1 MIISYDT
8 HDKIEPLDDDLMI
21 IKTSSQSVYLDIL
34 NGLNDRNDLIK
45 VFDNEYNKLEKSKYI
60 DFYGDLI
67 SFNGL
72 STKQISSIIKKVV
85 GYFDNDDIDYMQRN
99 ISSLNNFIQEKLF
112 FWDIPLLITQDIDI
126 EKTIKK
132 LNIHLNP
139 DIEGNPYDIIEL
151 LIRLK
156 METQDNSLIVVNNL
170 ANYLNNDQLQSI
182 EKLCKEFKVPLL
194 DIEFGKNN
202 DINNTDFSFCQYYF
216 IDDNFV
222 DWHS

>member
-8 HDKIEPLDDDLMI
+8 HDKIEPLNDDLMI
-21 IKTSSQSVYLDIL
+21 IETSSQSVYLDIL
-34 NGLNDRNDLIK
+34 NGLNDRNNLLK
-45 VFDNEYNKLEKSKYI
+45 AFDNEFNELEKSKYI

-72 STKQISSIIKKVV
+72 STKQINSIVKKIV
-85 GYFDNDDIDYMQRN
+85 GYFDNDDINHIQKS

-112 FWDIPLLITQDIDI
+112 LWDIPLLITQDIDI

-132 LNIHLNP
+132 LNIHLNTG
-139 DIEGNPYDIIEL
+139 IEGNPYDIIEL

-156 METQDNSLIVVNNL
+156 METQDKSLIVVNNL

-194 DIEFGKNN
+194 DIEFGKNK

>member
-8 HDKIEPLDDDLMI
+8 HDKIEPLNDDLMI
-21 IKTSSQSVYLDIL
+21 IATSSQSVYLDIL
-34 NGLNDRNDLIK
+34 NGLNDRNNLLK
-45 VFDNEYNKLEKSKYI
+45 AFDNEFNELEKSKYI

-72 STKQISSIIKKVV
+72 STKQINSILKKIV
-85 GYFDNDDIDYMQRN
+85 GYFDNDDIDYMQKS

-112 FWDIPLLITQDIDI
+112 FWDIPLLLTQDIDI

-132 LNIHLNP
+132 MNIHLNP

-156 METQDNSLIVVNNL
+156 METQDKSLIVVNNL
-170 ANYLNNDQLQSI
+170 ANYLNNDQIQSI

-202 DINNTDFSFCQYYF
+202 DTNNTDFSFCQYYF

-222 DWHS
+222 DWHL

>member
-112 FWDIPLLITQDIDI
+112 FGDIPLLITQDIDI

-170 ANYLNNDQLQSI
+170 ANYLNSDQLQSI
-182 EKLCKEFKVPLL
+182 EKLCKEFEVPLL

>member
-156 METQDNSLIVVNNL
+156 METQDKSLIVVNNL
-170 ANYLNNDQLQSI
+170 ANYLNSDQLQSI
-182 EKLCKEFKVPLL
+182 EKLCKEFEVPLL
-194 DIEFGKNN
+194 DIEFGKNYV
-202 DINNTDFSFCQYYF
+202 INNTDFSLCQYYF

-222 DWHS
+222 DWDS

>member
-67 SFNGL
+67 SSNGL

-156 METQDNSLIVVNNL
+156 METQDKSLIVVNNL
-170 ANYLNNDQLQSI
+170 ANYLNSDQLQSI
-182 EKLCKEFKVPLL
+182 EKLCKEFEVPLL

>member
-156 METQDNSLIVVNNL
+156 METQDKSLIVVNNL
-170 ANYLNNDQLQSI
+170 ANYLNSDQLQSI
-182 EKLCKEFKVPLL
+182 EKLCKEFEVPLL

>member
-34 NGLNDRNDLIK
+34 NGLNDGNDLIK

-156 METQDNSLIVVNNL
+156 METQDKSLIVVNNL
-170 ANYLNNDQLQSI
+170 ANYLNSDQLQSI
-182 EKLCKEFKVPLL
+182 EKLCKEFEVPLL

>member
-170 ANYLNNDQLQSI
+170 ANYLNSDQLQSI
-182 EKLCKEFKVPLL
+182 EKLCKEFEVPLL

>member
-21 IKTSSQSVYLDIL
+21 IETSSRFVYLDIL

-45 VFDNEYNKLEKSKYI
+45 IFDNEYNKLEKSKYI

-72 STKQISSIIKKVV
+72 STKQINSVVKKIV

-99 ISSLNNFIQEKLF
+99 ISSLINFIQEKLF
-112 FWDIPLLITQDIDI
+112 FLDIPLLITQDIDI
-126 EKTIKK
+126 EKSIKK

-139 DIEGNPYDIIEL
+139 DIEGNPYDILEL

-156 METQDNSLIVVNNL
+156 METQDKSLIVVNNL

-194 DIEFGKNN
+194 DIEFCKNK
-202 DINNTDFSFCQYYF
+202 DINNTDFSFCKYYF
-216 IDDNFV
+216 IDDDFV

>member
-156 METQDNSLIVVNNL
+156 METQDKSLIVVNNL
-170 ANYLNNDQLQSI
+170 ANYLNSDQLKSI
-182 EKLCKEFKVPLL
+182 EKLCKEFEVPLL

>member
-8 HDKIEPLDDDLMI
+8 HDKIEPLNDDLMI
-21 IKTSSQSVYLDIL
+21 IETSSQSVYLDIL

-60 DFYGDLI
+60 DFYGNLI

-72 STKQISSIIKKVV
+72 STKQINSVVMKIV
-85 GYFDNDDIDYMQRN
+85 GYFDNDDIDYMQKT

-170 ANYLNNDQLQSI
+170 ANYLNSDQLQSI
-182 EKLCKEFKVPLL
+182 EKLCKEFEVPLL

>member
-170 ANYLNNDQLQSI
+170 ANYLNSDQLQSI
-182 EKLCKEFKVPLL
+182 EKLCKEFEVPLL

-202 DINNTDFSFCQYYF
+202 DINNTDFSFCQY
-216 IDDNFV
+216 
-222 DWHS
+222 

>member
-45 VFDNEYNKLEKSKYI
+45 IFDNEYNKLEKSKYI

-156 METQDNSLIVVNNL
+156 METQDKSLIVVNNL
-170 ANYLNNDQLQSI
+170 ANYLNSDQLQSI
-182 EKLCKEFKVPLL
+182 EKLCKEFEVPLL

>member
-85 GYFDNDDIDYMQRN
+85 GYFDNDDIDYIQES

-156 METQDNSLIVVNNL
+156 METQDKSLIVVNNL

-194 DIEFGKNN
+194 DIEFCKNN
-202 DINNTDFSFCQYYF
+202 DINSTDFSFCQYYF

>member
-1 MIISYDT
+1 M
-8 HDKIEPLDDDLMI
+8 
-21 IKTSSQSVYLDIL
+21 
-34 NGLNDRNDLIK
+34 
-45 VFDNEYNKLEKSKYI
+45 EKSKYI

-112 FWDIPLLITQDIDI
+112 FGDIPLLITQDIDI

-170 ANYLNNDQLQSI
+170 ANYLNSDQLQSI
-182 EKLCKEFKVPLL
+182 EKLCKEFEVPLL

>member
-8 HDKIEPLDDDLMI
+8 HDKIEPLNDDLMI
-21 IKTSSQSVYLDIL
+21 IETSSQSVYLDIL
-34 NGLNDRNDLIK
+34 NGLNDRNNLIK

-60 DFYGDLI
+60 DFYGNLI

-85 GYFDNDDIDYMQRN
+85 GCFDNDDIDYMQRN

-156 METQDNSLIVVNNL
+156 METQDKSLIVVNNL
-170 ANYLNNDQLQSI
+170 ANYLNSDQLQSI
-182 EKLCKEFKVPLL
+182 EKLCKEFEVPLL

>member
-8 HDKIEPLDDDLMI
+8 HDKIEPLNNDLMI
-21 IKTSSQSVYLDIL
+21 IETSSQSVYLDIL

-60 DFYGDLI
+60 DFYGNLI

-72 STKQISSIIKKVV
+72 STKQINSVVKNIV
-85 GYFDNDDIDYMQRN
+85 GYFDNDDIDYMQKT

-112 FWDIPLLITQDIDI
+112 FLDIPLLITQDIDI

-139 DIEGNPYDIIEL
+139 GIEGKPYDIIEL

-156 METQDNSLIVVNNL
+156 METQDKSLIVVNNL
-170 ANYLNNDQLQSI
+170 ANYLNSDQLQSI
-182 EKLCKEFKVPLL
+182 EKLCKEFEVPLL

-202 DINNTDFSFCQYYF
+202 DISNTDFSFCQYYF
-216 IDDNFV
+216 IDDNFI